1 MELRELFLYATSR
14 NHFLFDGN
22 IYDQIDGIAMG
33 SPLAPTLAN
42 LFLGHHEEKW
52 LNSAEGIKIKF
63 YKRYMDDIFCIV
75 ENEKHAQAFLEF
87 LNRQH
92 SNIKFTLEKETNNKL
107 PFLDVLIEKIGWG
120 VKTSIYKK
128 PTDTGLLTN
137 FNSFVCFKYKIGLIK
152 TLVDRIFKINSSW
165 EGFSTDINNVSEI
178 LEKNSFPSKQ
188 ISQNIKTTLNNKIQP
203 TENVKKDK
211 DQCRYFKL
219 PFVGNFSSYTDKRI
233 KSIIEK
239 YCKPGTEIKIAFTS
253 SKISSYFSPKDKK
266 LKDLQ
271 SHVVYLFTCAGCIST
286 YVGHTARHFTT
297 RIREHLNTDK
307 TSHVF
312 KHLKKCNNCKR
323 LTSEK
328 NFSVLDSGNTK
339 YALKIK
345 EPMWIKWLDPDL
357 NKQKNYGLTLSI
369 DV

>member
-75 ENEKHAQAFLEF
+75 ENEKHAQTFLEF
-87 LNRQH
+87 LNRQQG
-92 SNIKFTLEKETNNKL
+92 NIKFTLEKETNNKL

-165 EGFSTDINNVSEI
+165 EGFSTDINNMSEI
-178 LEKNSFPSKQ
+178 LEKNSFPSKL

-253 SKISSYFSPKDKK
+253 SKISSYF
-266 LKDLQ
+266 
-271 SHVVYLFTCAGCIST
+271 
-286 YVGHTARHFTT
+286 
-297 RIREHLNTDK
+297 
-307 TSHVF
+307 
-312 KHLKKCNNCKR
+312 
-323 LTSEK
+323 
-328 NFSVLDSGNTK
+328 
-339 YALKIK
+339 
-345 EPMWIKWLDPDL
+345 
-357 NKQKNYGLTLSI
+357 
-369 DV
+369 